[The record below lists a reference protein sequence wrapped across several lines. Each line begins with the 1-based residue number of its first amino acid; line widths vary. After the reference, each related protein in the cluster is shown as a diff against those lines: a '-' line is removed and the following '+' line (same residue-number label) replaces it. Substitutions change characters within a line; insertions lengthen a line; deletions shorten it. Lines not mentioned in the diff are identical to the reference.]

1 MTDRLRTALTAAISD
16 LEWFKIPHTIDQIIG
31 LYSEALAGRTMRYR
45 HGVSNDEMVAS
56 QRASATGA
64 GGMTDPAWS
73 DPTGDAVLRGQ
84 PDAIDDSDET
94 LGAID
99 ATLALLEDAA
109 RRLDHLGADACGQ
122 VRWHPPQAADERQGR
137 LSVVISRLHHAKPRL
152 DAAVRHD
159 EEQSDELV
167 RLHIAEPAA
176 WLPAKGEDIWRASR
190 GDTQPVAIQRAI
202 VECTCCSAWRKG
214 TIAQVRGLCDQCS
227 TFQGHH
233 RCLPTEAIVRRWD
246 WGKGATPAQVL
257 EAKVASRKRRR
268 SAAS

>member
-1 MTDRLRTALTAAISD
+1 MTDRLRTALTAAIEQ
-16 LEWFKIPHTIDQIIG
+16 LEWFKIPHTIDQVIG
-31 LYSEALAGRTMRYR
+31 ITTEALAGRTMRYR
-45 HGVSNDEMVAS
+45 HGMSNEQLVERIQA
-56 QRASATGA
+56 AATGA

-84 PDAIDDSDET
+84 PDDSDET

-122 VRWHPPQAADERQGR
+122 VRWHPPQAVSGRQGR
-137 LSVVISRLHHAKPRL
+137 LSVVVSRLHHAKPML
-152 DAAVRHD
+152 DAAVRLD
-159 EEQSDELV
+159 EAEADELV
-167 RLHIAEPAA
+167 RIHLAEPAA
-176 WLPAKGEDIWRASR
+176 WLQAKGEDIWRASR

-202 VECTCCSAWRKG
+202 VECTCCSPWRKG
-214 TIAQVRGLCDQCS
+214 TIAQVRGLCQQCS

-246 WGKGATPAQVL
+246 YGKGATPAQVL
-257 EAKVASRKRRR
+257 EAKAASRKRRK
-268 SAAS
+268 AAS